1 MERTVADLAKGV
13 PTRTRTVAS
22 IMSAGWELFASKGF
36 HATSIDQICSAAA
49 LSRGTFYL
57 HFKNKEALFLA
68 LFEQHA
74 EREVARIESAVTSTA
89 GDVDAALLS
98 TLESLFANSQES
110 RQWAMVSTE
119 FTLAAARDPALAER
133 LTAFEDALAAR
144 LESALAPV
152 LERSG
157 AEADRA
163 ALLPTFIVALHEGL
177 MLQQVVTGDRSLT
190 RAVLTEFLPQA
201 LGPRQ

>member
-1 MERTVADLAKGV
+1 VADLAKGA

-22 IMSAGWELFASKGF
+22 IMSAGWDLFASKGF

-74 EREVARIESAVTSTA
+74 EREVARIESAITSSA

-98 TLESLFANSQES
+98 TLESLFANSEES
-110 RQWAMVSTE
+110 RRWAMVSTE

-144 LESALAPV
+144 LESALAPI

-157 AEADRA
+157 AGAARA

-177 MLQQVVTGDRSLT
+177 MLQQVVTRDRSLT

>member
-1 MERTVADLAKGV
+1 MADLAKGV

-133 LTAFEDALAAR
+133 LTAFEDALATR

>member
-1 MERTVADLAKGV
+1 MAKGA
-13 PTRTRTVAS
+13 PTRTRTAAS
-22 IMSAGWELFASKGF
+22 IMSAGWDLFANKGF
-36 HATSIDQICSAAA
+36 HATSIDQICSAAE

-74 EREVARIESAVTSTA
+74 EREVTRIESAITSNA
-89 GDVDAALLS
+89 GDVHAALLS
-98 TLESLFANSQES
+98 TLESLFATSEQS

-119 FTLAAARDPALAER
+119 FSLAAARDPALAER
-133 LTAFEDALAAR
+133 LTAFEDALSAR
-144 LESALAPV
+144 LEAALVPI

-157 AEADRA
+157 AEAERA
-163 ALLPTFIVALHEGL
+163 SLLPTFIIALHEGL
-177 MLQQVVTGDRSLT
+177 MLQQIVTADRSLT

-201 LGPRQ
+201 LGPR